1 MVVAI
6 IMCYIKEVLTAE
18 GGRGH
23 ATQHLAA
30 NGFCMGRH
38 IRKNMHTIYSDVF
51 LPRRT
56 QLSSVHVQKTRT
68 HQEFRIEHTIT
79 YGGPER
85 YY

>member
-6 IMCYIKEVLTAE
+6 IICYIKEVLTAE

-30 NGFCMGRH
+30 NGFWGGTFERTC
-38 IRKNMHTIYSDVF
+38 ILYSDVF

-56 QLSSVHVQKTRT
+56 QLSSVYRKH
-68 HQEFRIEHTIT
+68 ERIKNSESNIL
-79 YGGPER
+79 
-85 YY
+85 

>member
-30 NGFCMGRH
+30 NGFCMGKH
-38 IRKNMHTIYSDVF
+38 IREHAYYIINFK
-51 LPRRT
+51 L
-56 QLSSVHVQKTRT
+56 LSLSAPSK
-68 HQEFRIEHTIT
+68 
-79 YGGPER
+79 ER
-85 YY
+85 CVAKKQ